1 MAPIFGPTLMLGALI
16 GVHSEDTQTQ
26 KAKAYERQSKQPF
39 ETKRDQVLEPPP
51 WNEMKSI
58 VIEQFIQI
66 LAPRQ

>member
-1 MAPIFGPTLMLGALI
+1 MAPIFVPTLMLGALI
-16 GVHSEDTQTQ
+16 GVHSEDTQ

-51 WNEMKSI
+51 WNEMRSI